1 MDVIGLTPCN
11 VCSLTGIRSED
22 EPCESCQGTGLLPVL
37 ECGKII
43 SGIERR
49 RWPRY
54 YFDLHATVA
63 KEMADGKR
71 SAALDARGTAVN
83 QGGMAITA
91 DIELKIGDMVQIEF
105 TPPSC
110 GLAIKVRGVIRHG
123 SEHYYGVQF
132 ISVDGEDQ
140 RELILLHDFLAHA
153 AGRLGQGAF

>member
-11 VCSLTGIRSED
+11 VCGLTGIQGEE

-54 YFDLHATVA
+54 YFDLHARAV

-71 SAALDARGTAVN
+71 SAAANARGTAIN
-83 QGGMAITA
+83 EGGMAMSA
-91 DIELKIGDMVQIEF
+91 DIELEVGDTVEIEF
-105 TPPSC
+105 TPPSA
-110 GLAIKVRGVIRHG
+110 GLVVRVRGVIRHA

-132 ISVDGEDQ
+132 IAGSGDEQ
-140 RELILLHDFLAHA
+140 RELTLLRDSLRHA
-153 AGRLGQGAF
+153 TGHLGPPSY